1 MNNWLL
7 ISLPIGESD
16 MSKIGW
22 NPNFKAILHQNKNLI
37 GGRCSGT
44 EASFLHLMLANQLGF
59 YTQINTEI
67 LTIADAIDEF
77 NMIFGLFSY

>member
-1 MNNWLL
+1 M
-7 ISLPIGESD
+7 
-16 MSKIGW
+16 
-22 NPNFKAILHQNKNLI
+22 
-37 GGRCSGT
+37 
-44 EASFLHLMLANQLGF
+44 EASFLHLILANQMGF